1 MFLISKILLNSL
13 FGRMG
18 MCPFLPESKFIKKEN
33 YWKNVELKIFDDL
46 FINKIEYEN
55 HYLITIP
62 HTNDESF
69 GLDGNVAIA
78 LAVTAYSR
86 IEMSK
91 VKNNPNITIYY
102 SDTDSIYIS
111 EYLPNHLVDKKILG
125 KWKFEGEYIYAI
137 FLAPKTYG
145 CLDLNGKHF
154 TKIKGFSSQVT
165 MEDLETILNT
175 NRTDVNKL
183 NQEKWFKDVTGGKI
197 VIKSSPYQ
205 LCITDN
211 KRVLIHNE
219 DGILV
224 NTENKHLSINSIDKS
239 KKQ

>member
-1 MFLISKILLNSL
+1 
-13 FGRMG
+13 
-18 MCPFLPESKFIKKEN
+18 
-33 YWKNVELKIFDDL
+33 
-46 FINKIEYEN
+46 
-55 HYLITIP
+55 
-62 HTNDESF
+62 
-69 GLDGNVAIA
+69 
-78 LAVTAYSR
+78 
-86 IEMSK
+86 
-91 VKNNPNITIYY
+91 
-102 SDTDSIYIS
+102 
-111 EYLPNHLVDKKILG
+111 
-125 KWKFEGEYIYAI
+125 
-137 FLAPKTYG
+137 
-145 CLDLNGKHF
+145 
-154 TKIKGFSSQVT
+154 